1 MDPVPPPRL
10 GHPRG
15 PLVGADLL
23 EEVGTPAAPES
34 EAAHEPLSVMRRG
47 VRGRLEG
54 SLPQLCGAEPSRYLC
69 LYGWSFCCAV
79 LLLRR
84 WMTKRP
90 APKWQKS
97 QIVPCCFLAYCDT
110 DMAGTNQDNHFH
122 SHSAWPAICVSLAPL
137 HDSCSSSSRPGS
149 RTWMCTASCWTAPTP
164 RRLRNKGLAVGEDP
178 NSVPPP
184 QETVVPGGITPGE
197 FLESLVLSDLSSQS
211 LLGGWEKIISTR

>member
-1 MDPVPPPRL
+1 MGVVRGSGHLMTPGWRLGQATCRRRSVRCLAGDADAHDAVLPGRGRHGPGVPSRLLGPRHEGWGGSPMDSVPPPPPRL
-10 GHPRG
+10 GHPRA

-110 DMAGTNQDNHFH
+110 DMAGTNHPLPFPLRMACH
-122 SHSAWPAICVSLAPL
+122 LCLIGPSA
-137 HDSCSSSSRPGS
+137 
-149 RTWMCTASCWTAPTP
+149 
-164 RRLRNKGLAVGEDP
+164 
-178 NSVPPP
+178 
-184 QETVVPGGITPGE
+184 
-197 FLESLVLSDLSSQS
+197 
-211 LLGGWEKIISTR
+211 